1 MTQSKV
7 GEPVSKFVQKCF
19 GWVEIDSPIGL
30 AVVGEKHR
38 RHVIR
43 IPEPH
48 ILDFLLDMYVTSHFT
63 SLRLSYVLIYK
74 MGLISLSQRKFCD

>member
-7 GEPVSKFVQKCF
+7 GEPFSKFVKKNAL
-19 GWVEIDSPIGL
+19 VELKSIVL
-30 AVVGEKHR
+30 LVGEKLR

-48 ILDFLLDMYVTSHFT
+48 ILDFLLDMYVTLNKSFH
-63 SLRLSYVLIYK
+63 LSETQLYPHL
-74 MGLISLSQRKFCD
+74 